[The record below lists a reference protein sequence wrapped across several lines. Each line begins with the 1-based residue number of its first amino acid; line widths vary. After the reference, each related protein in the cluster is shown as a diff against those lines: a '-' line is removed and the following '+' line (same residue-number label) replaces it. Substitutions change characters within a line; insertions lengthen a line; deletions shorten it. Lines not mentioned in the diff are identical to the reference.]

1 MRAAA
6 LASGLA
12 ALRQKGHT
20 LRHDFMLAAFLA
32 VFRLPAPLLEAA
44 IDDHAISLAQ
54 VLSAMFRLFTK
65 HDDVDKADFFLKFFR
80 LLKASASRQTE
91 TGDRCPARRIT
102 QLGVAGQIPDQNNF
116 VKPRQRSLPAVP
128 AQVRLSVEQALA
140 PT

>member
-6 LASGLA
+6 LASGLASGLA

-102 QLGVAGQIPDQNNF
+102 PLGVA
-116 VKPRQRSLPAVP
+116 
-128 AQVRLSVEQALA
+128 VRFRPE
-140 PT
+140 